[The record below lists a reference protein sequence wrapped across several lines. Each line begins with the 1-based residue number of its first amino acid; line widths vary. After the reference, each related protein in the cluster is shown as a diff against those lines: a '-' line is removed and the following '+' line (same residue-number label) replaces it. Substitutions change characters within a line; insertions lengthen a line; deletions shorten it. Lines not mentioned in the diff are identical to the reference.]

1 MDANGDGVITKNEFI
16 MAIMQ
21 MRPTWDELMS
31 GDDDW
36 NTGMND
42 TSDWNTGMN
51 DTSDWNTGMNDTS
64 DWNTAMNGSNF
75 TNGYLVSTD
84 ICDFNLD
91 TVVSADEQD
100 NCYNLTE
107 EWNTTISNGSDAVPV
122 TSSVWANTDGLALQV
137 MDYNLDGY
145 ITYTEWLWF
154 QQLMYSWNN
163 MDNGTGQT
171 DETTILSNKYRMFN
185 QNYIFNYT

>member
-1 MDANGDGVITKNEFI
+1 
-16 MAIMQ
+16 
-21 MRPTWDELMS
+21 
-31 GDDDW
+31 
-36 NTGMND
+36 
-42 TSDWNTGMN
+42 
-51 DTSDWNTGMNDTS
+51 
-64 DWNTAMNGSNF
+64 MNGTNF
-75 TNGYLVSTD
+75 TNGYLVSND

-91 TVVSADEQD
+91 TVVSANEQD
-100 NCYNLTE
+100 KFYNLTE
-107 EWNTTISNGSDAVPV
+107 DWNTTISNGSDAVPV
-122 TSSVWANTDGLALQV
+122 NSSVWANTDGLALQV

-185 QNYIFNYT
+185 QNYIFNYTQDIYYAMTQG